1 MRIIFVGTVKFSL
14 HSLMHLVALGAN
26 ITGVVTSQKSEFNS
40 DYADLTKFCLMNK
53 IPYIL
58 TKDINAIESISW
70 IKEKKPD
77 VIFCFG
83 WSSLFNEDILSIP
96 SKGVIGFHPTELPK
110 NRGRHPIIW
119 ALVLGLNETASTF
132 FFMKKGADTGNI
144 LSQEKISISEEDDAG
159 SLYEKLQKTALVQI
173 ESFLPKLE
181 SGSVDS
187 VYQDESISNLWRKRS
202 VRDGCIDWRM
212 SAKSIHNLVRG
223 LSKPYLGAHF
233 IFEGDDLR
241 VWKTSL
247 VCNVPSNIEPG
258 KVLYLSN
265 EGPVIKCGE
274 QAICLVIT
282 EPKFEPKI
290 GEYL

>member
-1 MRIIFVGTVKFSL
+1 MRIILVGTVKFSL
-14 HSLMHLVALGAN
+14 HSLMHLVALGAD

-40 DYADLTKFCLMNK
+40 DYADLTKYCLENK

-58 TKDINAIESISW
+58 TNDINAVDSINW
-70 IKEKKPD
+70 IKEKKPEI
-77 VIFCFG
+77 IFCFG
-83 WSSLFNEDILSIP
+83 WSSLFNEEILSIAP
-96 SKGVIGFHPTELPK
+96 KGVIGFHPAELPK

-144 LSQEKISISEEDDAG
+144 LSQEKIIISEEDEAG
-159 SLYEKLQKTALVQI
+159 SLYEKVQRSALMQI

-181 SGSVDS
+181 SGSVDGIC
-187 VYQDESISNLWRKRS
+187 QDERISNVWRKRS
-202 VRDGCIDWRM
+202 MRDGLIDWRM
-212 SAKSIHNLVRG
+212 SANSIHNLVRG

-233 IFEGDDLR
+233 IFEGDNVK

-247 VCNVPSNIEPG
+247 VRNVPNNIEPG
-258 KVLYLSN
+258 KVLYLTN
-265 EGPVIKCGE
+265 EGPVVKCGE
-274 QAICLVIT
+274 QAICLMIT
-282 EPKFEPKI
+282 EPKFFVKI